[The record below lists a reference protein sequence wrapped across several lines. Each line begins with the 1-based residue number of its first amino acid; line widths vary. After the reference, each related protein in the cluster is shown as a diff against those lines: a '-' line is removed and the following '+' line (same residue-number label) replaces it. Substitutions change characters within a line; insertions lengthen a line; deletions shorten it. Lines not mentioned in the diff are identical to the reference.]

1 MNEYK
6 YLVGSKLLKLTNN
19 RDEDWIVFTT
29 EKSSVAQKTSSHSI
43 SFYQTLINHFTGNR
57 KTKADPFKALYLYQ
71 LSNGFI
77 TDENYPFKDFNV
89 LEHKAAWKSWLKAY
103 VDSKATEAWAVRTEM
118 LPKQFYQ
125 LLYQYYM
132 IKENTHWISEEAKAE
147 VQKIHDLEMPSS
159 YFEELRAL
167 INSL

>member
-1 MNEYK
+1 MREYK

-19 RDEDWIVFTT
+19 RDEDWITFVS
-29 EKSSVAQKTSSHSI
+29 EKSKVAQKTGKHSI
-43 SFYQTLINHFTGNR
+43 SFYQTLVKLFSSGKNI
-57 KTKADPFKALYLYQ
+57 KADPFKALYIYQ

-77 TDENYPFKDFNV
+77 TEEDYPFKDFNV
-89 LEHKAAWKSWLKAY
+89 LENKETWASWLKAY
-103 VDSKATEAWAVRTEM
+103 INASTTEAWATETDT
-118 LPKQFYQ
+118 LPKQFYHP
-125 LLYQYYM
+125 LYQYYM
-132 IKENTHWISEEAKAE
+132 IKENTHWISEEARAK

>member
-1 MNEYK
+1 
-6 YLVGSKLLKLTNN
+6 
-19 RDEDWIVFTT
+19 
-29 EKSSVAQKTSSHSI
+29 
-43 SFYQTLINHFTGNR
+43 
-57 KTKADPFKALYLYQ
+57 
-71 LSNGFI
+71 
-77 TDENYPFKDFNV
+77 
-89 LEHKAAWKSWLKAY
+89 
-103 VDSKATEAWAVRTEM
+103 M